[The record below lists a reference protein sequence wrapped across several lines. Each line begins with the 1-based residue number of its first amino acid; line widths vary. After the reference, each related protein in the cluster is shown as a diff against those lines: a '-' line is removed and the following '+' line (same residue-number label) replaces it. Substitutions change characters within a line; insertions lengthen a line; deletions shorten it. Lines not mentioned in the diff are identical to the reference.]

1 MAEYQNEL
9 ETAKKAAESAAGLIR
24 NYHSDNNFSVDF
36 KGKNDLVTDAD
47 IAAEREIISILEEA
61 FPGDQ
66 IMAEETASGLS
77 SLKERT
83 WLIDPIDGTTNFA
96 HGFPIYCVSIAL
108 WEDQAPKVAVVLEVP
123 MDECFTAVAGEGA
136 RLNGKEIRVSG
147 LKNPENALIVT
158 GFPYT
163 DLSLVDNYLDFFYWL
178 MHNTQ
183 GIRRPGAA
191 SYDLCCVACGRFDGF
206 YEYSLSAWDVAA
218 ASLII
223 QEAGG
228 IVTDWEG
235 GDDWLFGERIVAGTA
250 PVHRFLLDGIGEHFR
265 NDEITAP
272 K

>member
-1 MAEYQNEL
+1 MSDYRNEL
-9 ETAKKAAESAAGLIR
+9 ETAREAANAAAELIR
-24 NYHSDNNFSVDF
+24 EYHSENSFSVDF

-47 IAAEREIISILEEA
+47 VAAEKKILSIIEKA

-66 IMAEETASGLS
+66 VLAEETASDRI
-77 SLKERT
+77 SLEGRT
-83 WLIDPIDGTTNFA
+83 WLIDPVDGTTNFA
-96 HGFPIYCVSIAL
+96 HGFPVYCVSVGM
-108 WEDQAPKVAVVLEVP
+108 WEDASPKVGLVLQVP

-136 RLNGKEIRVSG
+136 YLNGKKIHVSG
-147 LKNPENALIVT
+147 LTDHKNALIAT

-163 DLSLVDNYLDFFYWL
+163 DLSLVDSYLEYFRML
-178 MHNTQ
+178 MNHTQ

-228 IVTDWEG
+228 VVSDWEG
-235 GDDWLFGERIVAGTA
+235 GDNWLFGERIVAGNA
-250 PVHRFLLDGIGEHFR
+250 DVHNFLLESINEYFHSEELRPRG
-265 NDEITAP
+265 
-272 K
+272 

>member
-1 MAEYQNEL
+1 MSDYQKEL
-9 ETAKKAAESAAGLIR
+9 EVAKRAADAAAELIR
-24 NYHSDNNFSVDF
+24 GYHSENNFTVDF

-47 IAAEREIISILEEA
+47 VAAEKKIISIIEEA
-61 FPGDQ
+61 FPEDQ
-66 IMAEETASGLS
+66 ILAEETAGDRISAQ
-77 SLKERT
+77 ERT
-83 WLIDPIDGTTNFA
+83 WFIDPIDGTTNFA

-108 WEDQAPKVAVVLEVP
+108 WEKKSPKVGLVLQVQTN
-123 MDECFTAVAGEGA
+123 ECFTAVAGEGA
-136 RLNGKEIRVSG
+136 RLNDEVIEISG
-147 LKNPENALIVT
+147 LKDHENALIAT

-163 DLSLVDNYLDFFYWL
+163 DLSLVDNYLEYFRML

-223 QEAGG
+223 KEAGG

-235 GDDWLFGERIVAGTA
+235 GDNWLFGERIVTGNA
-250 PVHRFLLDGIGEHFR
+250 PVHKFLLEGI
-265 NDEITAP
+265 NDYFTKEEIESRM
-272 K
+272 